1 MKEAKIKYQDQDYHL
16 EIVVGEARVI
26 DGYKR
31 QIMLA
36 NTAENSP
43 PPIGGATQDA
53 AMYILKAFTYPNIV
67 AGTRSVTNLD
77 DAGSKLPEDIDDL
90 TFEELLE
97 LPERLIRIWE
107 DAILELNPH
116 WMPNVELASR
126 EDDVEVSVEKKGGKT
141 SSRKKS

>member
-43 PPIGGATQDA
+43 PPIV
-53 AMYILKAFTYPNIV
+53 YILKAFTYPNIV